1 MNRLISFLLCC
12 LPTLAIASSAG
23 NRYLF
28 IVDTSSAM
36 RQFKHEGRQL
46 VFDLIFSGCH
56 DQMHDGDTF
65 GIWTFNREVFAGV
78 FPMQVWQPAKG
89 LDLANSAAFFLKE
102 QNYQKSARLSQVF
115 AQVLPLIN
123 NVKDV
128 QILIVTSG
136 ESELAAT
143 NVIRDFWLDWQN
155 KAEAA
160 RKAKSPLVIA
170 LGARNGKIATWS
182 FAIGDEPIGL
192 PKPPAPIVAAPSP
205 GATNTHENSQLPTV
219 AAAKAL
225 VPPQSDAAVQ
235 PAAPPKPP
243 EKPAPAPIIIQ
254 GKRPAPTNSAPTPPP
269 STNLP
274 SVPKDKLPEERQ
286 SESEAA
292 AAHAPIIQTALPKS
306 LGDNQ
311 PLPERSSGHPPLPAG
326 EGKGEGETRVAHPT
340 VPSVKTNLPVPA
352 IVQASNSHTD
362 SHTEQLAPPM
372 EQSPALPTIAAA
384 PPPTPPKRPWLLW
397 GGGVFWGGGVL
408 LAGAGGVVF
417 RYFLRPRRRTSFITQ
432 SMNRES

>member
-1 MNRLISFLLCC
+1 
-12 LPTLAIASSAG
+12 
-23 NRYLF
+23 
-28 IVDTSSAM
+28 
-36 RQFKHEGRQL
+36 
-46 VFDLIFSGCH
+46 
-56 DQMHDGDTF
+56 MHDGDTF

-78 FPMQVWQPAKG
+78 FPMQVWQSAKG

-115 AQVLPLIN
+115 AQVLPLIS

-143 NVIRDFWLDWQN
+143 NVIRDFWLAWQS

-182 FAIGDEPIGL
+182 FAIGDESIEL
-192 PKPPAPIVAAPSP
+192 PKPPIQIVAPPSP
-205 GATNTHENSQLPTV
+205 AATNTHENSQPPTAV
-219 AAAKAL
+219 AAKAL

-235 PAAPPKPP
+235 PAAQPKPP
-243 EKPAPAPIIIQ
+243 EKPAPAPIVIQ
-254 GKRPAPTNSAPTPPP
+254 RSRPAPPNSPPP
-269 STNLP
+269 SPHSTELASGLNDELR
-274 SVPKDKLPEERQ
+274 EGRQ
-286 SESEAA
+286 GGGEAA
-292 AAHAPIIQTALPKS
+292 SAHAPIIQAELQRS
-306 LGDNQ
+306 LGNSQ
-311 PLPERSSGHPPLPAG
+311 HRPEQSGENLPLPTG
-326 EGKGEGETRVAHPT
+326 ESKSEGETRVAYPA
-340 VPSVKTNLPVPA
+340 VPSVETNLPMPA

-362 SHTEQLAPPM
+362 QFVPPTEQ
-372 EQSPALPTIAAA
+372 SSALPTVAVA
-384 PPPTPPKRPWLLW
+384 PPPASPKRPWLLW
-397 GGGVFWGGGVL
+397 GGGVCL
-408 LAGAGGVVF
+408 LSGAGGVVL

>member
-1 MNRLISFLLCC
+1 MSRLLFFLLCC
-12 LPTLAIASSAG
+12 LPPLSIAVPATPTTPAPSSG
-23 NRYLF
+23 NRFLF

-78 FPMQVWQPAKG
+78 FPMQVWQSAKG

-115 AQVLPLIN
+115 TQVLPLIN

-136 ESELAAT
+136 ESELAST
-143 NVIRDFWLDWQN
+143 NVIQDFWLAWQT

-182 FAIGDEPIGL
+182 FAIGDEPLEL
-192 PKPPAPIVAAPSP
+192 PKPPIQIVAPPSP
-205 GATNTHENSQLPTV
+205 AATNTHESSQPPTV
-219 AAAKAL
+219 VTAKAL
-225 VPPQSDAAVQ
+225 VSPQSDAAVQ
-235 PAAPPKPP
+235 PAAQLKLP

-254 GKRPAPTNSAPTPPP
+254 GKRPVLTNSSPLSPQNTDLA
-269 STNLP
+269 SALN
-274 SVPKDKLPEERQ
+274 DKPREERRG
-286 SESEAA
+286 EGEAA
-292 AAHAPIIQTALPKS
+292 SAHASIIQAELQRS
-306 LGDNQ
+306 LGDSQ
-311 PLPERSSGHPPLPAG
+311 HRPERSGENLPLPAG
-326 EGKGEGETRVAHPT
+326 EGKSEGETRVAYPA
-340 VPSVKTNLPVPA
+340 VPSVETHLPAPA
-352 IVQASNSHTD
+352 IVQASNSHK
-362 SHTEQLAPPM
+362 EQLVPSM
-372 EQSPALPTIAAA
+372 EQSPALPTVAAAA
-384 PPPTPPKRPWLLW
+384 PPAPPKRPWLLW
-397 GGGVFWGGGVL
+397 GGGVL
-408 LAGAGGVVF
+408 LAGAGGVMF